1 MQVVMVYDVTDGYT
15 FSCTETIPVEYSSV
29 EQALSDFESSLKAAH
44 QKTPTM
50 LHSQFEF
57 AGMTFHS
64 DDFYWR
70 ISNGDSSYDLPEFLT
85 VDEWFNKYGV
95 NR

>member
-1 MQVVMVYDVTDGYT
+1 MVYDVTDGYT

-29 EQALSDFESSLKAAH
+29 EQALIDFEVNVRAAH
-44 QKTPTM
+44 RGK
-50 LHSQFEF
+50 FEF
-57 AGMTFHS
+57 AGMNFNS
-64 DDFYWR
+64 NDFYYYVGNEEH
-70 ISNGDSSYDLPEFLT
+70 SLELPEFLT